1 MKCYCFVILN
11 LSAPALMHSQFL
23 SMELLILLPS
33 SRDGYGQ
40 MFPGLVNH
48 WYNGRL
54 FGGVWGWGLG
64 AVIL

>member
-11 LSAPALMHSQFL
+11 LSAPALMHGQFL

-33 SRDGYGQ
+33 SRDGYRQ

-48 WYNGRL
+48 CAMEGSL
-54 FGGVWGWGLG
+54 GECGVGGWEL
-64 AVIL
+64 